1 MSICLLILVIYNF
14 PLLFSLTVYLLN
26 LGIWPGEFSITW
38 TLLIAYSRG
47 SSTLSFVLW
56 MSSKLLARYRGLLWL
71 RFYLF
76 DKTIRN
82 RVLFCQEVHGLRL
95 SLLCWN
101 YISPYLSEAHSSDFS
116 LRAHG
121 NNIIVESR
129 LCPLYLKVSF
139 SRYKV
144 LDSHILSM
152 TRSTS

>member
-82 RVLFCQEVHGLRL
+82 SPLL
-95 SLLCWN
+95 SGGAWFKI
-101 YISPYLSEAHSSDFS
+101 ISPLLKLYITLFIWSSFFRFFIKS
-116 LRAHG
+116 SWEQYYCWKQVVPFIL
-121 NNIIVESR
+121 ESQ
-129 LCPLYLKVSF
+129 F
-139 SRYKV
+139 F
-144 LDSHILSM
+144 
-152 TRSTS
+152 